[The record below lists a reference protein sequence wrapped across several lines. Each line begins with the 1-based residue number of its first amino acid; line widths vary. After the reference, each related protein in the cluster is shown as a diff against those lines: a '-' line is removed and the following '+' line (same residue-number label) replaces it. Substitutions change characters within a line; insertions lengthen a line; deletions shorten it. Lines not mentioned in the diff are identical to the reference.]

1 MGLCSGLSGVL
12 LLWGGVARPGS
23 IARWRWAGLC
33 RGDGD
38 LNFINFYVQTTKLK
52 MLNSFFTNYLK

>member
-12 LLWGGVARPGS
+12 LLWGGGVARPGS

-38 LNFINFYVQTTKLK
+38 LSCINFYVQTTKLK
-52 MLNSFFTNYLK
+52 MLNSFLQII